1 MNQTEIINIFTKKTL
16 GLTFVL
22 SAAAFAFGQEK
33 VGISGTVVNKN
44 NQPVPYASVT
54 FSNKTNKL
62 LSDAALTDE
71 KGQYKLDITPGNYDI
86 TVEAIDYKKSVI
98 NKQIA
103 TAGNIGALSIEPEAS
118 ATNIKTNDI
127 QAVVITAA
135 STKPYKVELDKR
147 TYDPSQDIISKGGN
161 LQDVL
166 QNVPSVEVDTD
177 GTVSMRGSSNVKFL
191 INGKPSALLGISE
204 GSNALQSI
212 PADQIERIEVI
223 TNPSSKF
230 EASGTSGILNIIL
243 KKSKK
248 VGFNGSVV
256 GTLGYQ
262 PRTMLNANLN
272 WRKNKWTWF
281 LNGGGGYSE
290 STTTNRNSNMNYDRN
305 QKFQLLRSDQETK
318 NKNYSKNYNAT
329 AGFVYDIDDKN
340 SVNLSGTI
348 RTFDNE
354 TDGRI
359 NYNYLYNFDGFTNPS
374 TLRTSNGTNTNLAY
388 QGDLGWDHKFDDKGQ
403 NLSVSL
409 SLQRNR
415 SNNYTDI
422 FQQSDYV
429 IKRDEQ
435 DLDQD
440 NDFNEI
446 IDIAHEMDYQISNN
460 SQYSRTKSVIGK
472 IDYELPIGENS
483 KLEAGYR
490 IDSNNNFYD
499 NTANEALA
507 LNTPLSI
514 LGKFTNVTNYD
525 ELFNAFYVQ
534 FRSKIGKFGYQLGL
548 RDELSNVKVNY
559 QNLDTDPKTIHSINN
574 NKNYNNLFPSVYLS
588 YDLGK
593 DNQFLLNYSRRIDR
607 PRSWFLIPYFS
618 ITDNQNLFLGNV
630 DLNPSY
636 VDSFE
641 FGYSVSK
648 KKYTLNPTLFYRKT
662 TDDTKTVAYQED
674 ENTNVYFTTPLNL
687 GTNEQYGLDFNGT
700 ADVFPWL
707 KLMGSFSLFGYKTTG
722 EYSYKTIDVKGND
735 VIRTQS
741 YAGDGLSTRA
751 RLNATF
757 KVDKTFSFQLQGF
770 YRGPQNTASQDRKAM
785 YALNL
790 GASKTIW
797 NGDGTIAFNMQDI
810 FNTRSMRNVSY
821 LATGIRESYMQWQ
834 PRQFSVSL
842 TYRFKQ
848 GEKIE
853 QTKRKK
859 DINSNATGDD
869 QQGGPM

>member
-22 SAAAFAFGQEK
+22 SAAALAFGQEK
-33 VGISGTVVNKN
+33 VGISGTIVSKN

-54 FSNKTNKL
+54 FSNKANKL
-62 LSDAALTDE
+62 FSDAALTDE
-71 KGQYKLDITPGNYDI
+71 KGQYKLDLAPGAYDI
-86 TVEAIDYKKSVI
+86 TIEAIDYKKSVV

-103 TAGNIGALSIEPEAS
+103 AAGNIGALSIEPEAN
-118 ATNIKTNDI
+118 ATNLKTGDI
-127 QAVVITAA
+127 QGVVITAP

-147 TYDPSQDIISKGGN
+147 TYDPSQDIVSKGGN

-248 VGFNGSVV
+248 VGFNGSVI

-262 PRTMLNANLN
+262 PRTMLNTNLS

-281 LNGGGGYSE
+281 VNGGGGYNE
-290 STTTNRNSNMNYDRN
+290 STGTNRNTNVNYDKN
-305 QKFQLLRSDQETK
+305 ELFQLLRSDQETK

-340 SVNLSGTI
+340 SINLSGTI

-359 NYNYLYNFDGFTNPS
+359 HYNYLYNNPPFPNPY
-374 TLRTSNGTNTNLAY
+374 TLRTNNGINSNLAF
-388 QGDLGWDHKFDDKGQ
+388 QGDLGWDHKFNDKGQ

-409 SLQRNR
+409 SGQ
-415 SNNYTDI
+415 SNKSDNTTDI
-422 FQQSDYV
+422 YEEANFFATRNSIGNITNIVPGMFYV
-429 IKRDEQ
+429 
-435 DLDQD
+435 L
-440 NDFNEI
+440 
-446 IDIAHEMDYQISNN
+446 SNN
-460 SQYSRTKSVIGK
+460 SQYSSTKTLIGK
-472 IDYELPIGENS
+472 ADYELPIGESS

-490 IDSNNNFYD
+490 IDVNNNLYD
-499 NTANEALA
+499 NTANQAEG
-507 LNTPLSI
+507 LNTAFSSLN
-514 LGKFTNVTNYD
+514 KFTNITNYD

-534 FRSKIGKFGYQLGL
+534 FRSKMGNFGYQLGV
-548 RDELSNVKVNY
+548 RDELSNVKVDY
-559 QNLDTDPKTIHSINN
+559 RNLEGTTINN

-641 FGYSVSK
+641 FGYSISK
-648 KKYTLNPTLFYRKT
+648 KKYTLNPTLFYRRT
-662 TDDTKTVAYQED
+662 TDDSKTVAYQED
-674 ENTNVYFTTPLNL
+674 ERTNVYFTTPLNL
-687 GTNEQYGLDFNGT
+687 GTNDQYGLDFNGT

-707 KLMGSFSLFGYKTTG
+707 KLMGSFSVFGYKTTG
-722 EYSYKTIDVKGND
+722 EYSYNTIDVKGKN
-735 VIRTQS
+735 VTRIQS
-741 YAGDGLSTRA
+741 YAGDGISTRA

-797 NGDGTIAFNMQDI
+797 NGDGTISFNMQDI
-810 FNTRSMRNVSY
+810 FNTRSMRSVNY

-848 GEKIE
+848 GEKVD
-853 QTKRKK
+853 QPKRKK
-859 DINSNATGDD
+859 DINANAAGDD
-869 QQGGPM
+869 QQVPM

>member
-22 SAAAFAFGQEK
+22 SAAAFAFAQQK
-33 VGISGTVVNKN
+33 VGISGSVVNKN

-54 FSNKTNKL
+54 FSNKENKL
-62 LSDAALTDE
+62 FSDATLTDE
-71 KGQYKLDITPGNYDI
+71 KGQYKLDLAPGNYDI
-86 TVEAIDYKKSVI
+86 TVEAIDYKKSLI
-98 NKQIA
+98 NKQITA
-103 TAGNIGALSIEPEAS
+103 AGNIGALSIEPEKTT
-118 ATNIKTNDI
+118 TNLKTQDI
-127 QAVVITAA
+127 QGVTITVQA
-135 STKPYKVELDKR
+135 KPYKVELDKK

-166 QNVPSVEVDTD
+166 SNVPSVEVDTD

-248 VGFNGSVV
+248 VGFNGSVI

-262 PRTMLNANLN
+262 PRTNLNANLS
-272 WRKNKWTWF
+272 WRKNKLTWF

-290 STTTNRNSNMNYDRN
+290 STTTNRNSNQNYDLN
-305 QKFQLLRSDQETK
+305 KPLQLLRSDQETK
-318 NKNYSKNYNAT
+318 NKNYFKNYNAT
-329 AGFVYDIDDKN
+329 AGLVYDLDDKN
-340 SVNLSGTI
+340 SFNLSATV
-348 RTFDNE
+348 RTFDGE
-354 TDGRI
+354 TDGKL
-359 NYNYLYNFDGFTNPS
+359 NYNYLFNYPPFPNPY
-374 TLRTSNGTNTNLAY
+374 TLRTSDGNNNNLAF

-422 FQQSDYV
+422 YQESNF
-429 IKRDEQ
+429 
-435 DLDQD
+435 
-440 NDFNEI
+440 I
-446 IDIAHEMDYQISNN
+446 IDPNAIVPQMSYELSNN
-460 SQYSRTKSVIGK
+460 SQYSLTKSVIGK
-472 IDYELPIGENS
+472 IDYELPLGESS

-490 IDSNNNFYD
+490 IDRNDNFYD
-499 NTANEALA
+499 NTANQALG
-507 LNTPLSI
+507 LNIPFEPLE
-514 LGKFTNVTNYD
+514 KFTNVTNYD
-525 ELFNAFYVQ
+525 ELFNAFYLQ
-534 FRSKIGKFGYQLGL
+534 FRSKIGKLGYQLGL

-559 QNLDTDPKTIHSINN
+559 RNLEGSNPIDENKT
-574 NKNYNNLFPSVYLS
+574 YNNLFPSVFLS

-630 DLNPSY
+630 NLNPSY

-641 FGYSVSK
+641 FGYNISK
-648 KKYTLNPTLFYRKT
+648 KKFTLNPTLFYRRT
-662 TDDTKTVAYQED
+662 TDDDKIVAYQED
-674 ENTNVYFTTPLNL
+674 ERTNVYFTTPVNL

-707 KLMGSFSLFGYKTTG
+707 KLMGNISLFGYKTTG
-722 EYSYKTIDVKGND
+722 VYTYNTIDLDGNEAT
-735 VIRTQS
+735 RTQP
-741 YAGDGLSTRA
+741 YDGNGFSTRA

-797 NGDGTIAFNMQDI
+797 NGDGTISFNMQDI
-810 FNTRSMRNVSY
+810 FNTRSMRSTNY

-834 PRQFSVSL
+834 PRQFSISL
-842 TYRFKQ
+842 TYKFKQ

-853 QTKRKK
+853 QPKKKK
-859 DINSNATGDD
+859 DINANDTGGDE
-869 QQGGPM
+869 QGGPM

>member
-1 MNQTEIINIFTKKTL
+1 MNQTEIFNIFTKKTL

-33 VGISGTVVNKN
+33 AGISGTIVSKN

-54 FSNKTNKL
+54 FSNKQNKL
-62 LSDAALTDE
+62 FSDAALTDE
-71 KGQYKLDITPGNYDI
+71 KGQYKLDLAPGNYDI
-86 TVEAIDYKKSVI
+86 TVEAIDYKKNVV
-98 NKQIA
+98 NKQITA
-103 TAGNIGALSIEPEAS
+103 AGNIGALSIEPEKT
-118 ATNIKTNDI
+118 ATNLKTQDI
-127 QAVVITAA
+127 QGVTITVQ

-147 TYDPSQDIISKGGN
+147 TYDPSQDIVSKGGN

-212 PADQIERIEVI
+212 PADQIDRIEVI

-262 PRTMLNANLN
+262 PRTNLNANLS
-272 WRKNKWTWF
+272 WRKDKWTWF
-281 LNGGGGYSE
+281 VNGGGGYSE
-290 STTTNRNSNMNYDRN
+290 STTTNRNSNVNFDRN
-305 QKFQLLRSDQETK
+305 QNFQLLRSDQETK
-318 NKNYSKNYNAT
+318 NKNYFKNYNAT
-329 AGFVYDIDDKN
+329 AGLVYDLDN
-340 SVNLSGTI
+340 RNTFNLSGTV
-348 RTFDNE
+348 RTFDGE

-359 NYNYLYNFDGFTNPS
+359 NYNFLYNNPPFPNPY
-374 TLRTSNGTNTNLAY
+374 TLRTSDGNNNNLAF
-388 QGDLGWDHKFDDKGQ
+388 QGDLGWDHKFNDKGH

-422 FQQSDYV
+422 YQESDFV
-429 IKRDEQ
+429 T
-435 DLDQD
+435 DLD
-440 NDFNEI
+440 NSGNI
-446 IDIAHEMDYQISNN
+446 INIKPEMNYELSNN
-460 SQYSRTKSVIGK
+460 TQYSLTKSVIGK
-472 IDYELPIGENS
+472 IDYELPLGENS

-490 IDSNNNFYD
+490 IDRNDNFYD
-499 NTANEALA
+499 NTANQALG
-507 LNTPLSI
+507 LNIPFDP
-514 LGKFTNVTNYD
+514 LGKFTNVTTYD
-525 ELFNAFYVQ
+525 EMFNAFYLQ
-534 FRSKIGKFGYQLGL
+534 FRSKVGKFGYQLGL
-548 RDELSNVKVNY
+548 RDEQSNVKVDY
-559 QNLDTDPKTIHSINN
+559 RNLEGSKPINE
-574 NKNYNNLFPSVYLS
+574 NKSYNNLFPSVFLS

-607 PRSWFLIPYFS
+607 PRSFFLVPYFS
-618 ITDNQNLFLGNV
+618 ITDNQNIFLGNV
-630 DLNPSY
+630 NLNPSY

-641 FGYSVSK
+641 FGYSISK
-648 KKYTLNPTLFYRKT
+648 KKYTLNPTLFYRRT
-662 TDDTKTVAYQED
+662 TDDDKTVAYQDD
-674 ENTNVYFTTPLNL
+674 ERTNVYYTTPVNL

-707 KLMGSFSLFGYKTTG
+707 KLMGNVSLFGYKTTG
-722 EYSYKTIDVKGND
+722 LYTYNTIDVTGAN
-735 VIRTQS
+735 VTRERP
-741 YAGDGLSTRA
+741 YDGSGFSTRA

-810 FNTRSMRNVSY
+810 FNTRSMRSTNY

-834 PRQFSVSL
+834 PRQFAVSL

-848 GEKIE
+848 GEKVE
-853 QTKRKK
+853 QPKKKK
-859 DINSNATGDD
+859 DINANDSGGDE
-869 QQGGPM
+869 QSGPM